1 MSFYVPEHTAVRLY
15 VVRDWNTCRA
25 LEPLMYNHQSSPPPN
40 PLLDPFFFSINWS
53 LYTRCVIQSKIKL
66 FECSLNLTDQSF
78 GSHLPLSL
86 AVQEAVCFIVLE

>member
-25 LEPLMYNHQSSPPPN
+25 LEPLMYNHQSSPHPN
-40 PLLDPFFFSINWS
+40 PLLD
-53 LYTRCVIQSKIKL
+53 QSKIKL